1 MREKWQAM
9 ETTPFSRE
17 LGIRNKNTR
26 LIVFS
31 PGRSA
36 FSLSLRSTRGSKM
49 SRLFPHGGNKIDTR
63 LEKKIWAFILHD
75 RDGRGINT
83 GGDYGRGR
91 ESEFTRNIYDEKSRK
106 RFWERRALFL

>member
-1 MREKWQAM
+1 
-9 ETTPFSRE
+9 
-17 LGIRNKNTR
+17 
-26 LIVFS
+26 
-31 PGRSA
+31 
-36 FSLSLRSTRGSKM
+36 M

-91 ESEFTRNIYDEKSRK
+91 KSEFTRDIMTRKAKSAFGKEELCFYNFIRVLFCEEKN
-106 RFWERRALFL
+106 